1 MKAEDYLPL
10 VKHVVERMQV
20 KAPGYLEQEDLLSYG
35 IFGLLE
41 ALEKYEPQRGVKF
54 ETFAVPRIRGA
65 VLDAVRKANWLPRSL
80 LDQLKAYT
88 RALEKLEQR
97 HGGEVSPEQVAEEM
111 GISLEELHQ
120 LLAQASTQAI
130 ESLESFL
137 LTKEENSI
145 TLGDTVADEKSPDPL
160 GLVEEREL
168 KEALIK
174 GIERLNEKDRLV
186 LNLYYYEEL
195 TFKEIGQVLE
205 VSESRVCQLHARALA
220 RLREYLK
227 DFGVKTP

>member
-10 VKHVVERMQV
+10 VKHVVGRMQV